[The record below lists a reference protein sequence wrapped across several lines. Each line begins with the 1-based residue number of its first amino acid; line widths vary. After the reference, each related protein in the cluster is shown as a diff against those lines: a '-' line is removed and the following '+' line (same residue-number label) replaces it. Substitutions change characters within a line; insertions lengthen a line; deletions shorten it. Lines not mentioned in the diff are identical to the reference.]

1 MLADTRTD
9 AARHVSTWPS
19 TVILQVTSRK
29 TVRSAVGWGV
39 VFGLYTATQALAYAS
54 SYATPAARRLLV
66 QEFGA
71 NTGISALVGPAIQID
86 TVPGFTA
93 WKCLTV
99 LAITAAV
106 WGILTSTRMMRGEE
120 DAGRWELL
128 LAGRTTRRRSAAEAL
143 LAMAMGLVAL
153 LVTTGI
159 ITIAMGRSSKV
170 GIGAG
175 AALFFALAVVAGA
188 CMFTAIGALASQLS
202 STRRQ
207 AAGYASALLGVSY
220 ALRMVADSGTDLAW
234 LRWATP
240 LGWIEELQPLTRPNP
255 LALVPIALLTAAA
268 AAYTVYLAGRRD
280 LGASVFPDRSSTAPH
295 LRLLSGSVGLAFRL
309 MRSMLIAWAASIIAY
324 GLLLGSIAKSGGKIM
339 TSTPSMRLVFAR
351 LGVTGAE
358 AYLGFA
364 LLIMAMAL
372 NFVAAGQISATRAE
386 ESIGRLEYLLVRPL
400 SRTRWLASRIVMA
413 AGIVVLAGLLA
424 GLSTW
429 LGAAGEH
436 AGVSFSSMVEAGL
449 NIVPPALL
457 LLGIGALVYG
467 ALPRLVTFAT
477 YGVLVWSLLVELTG
491 GIVNVNHWILDTS
504 AFHQMAAAPSAPIDW
519 TTNAIM
525 TAIGVAGALAGLV
538 AFNLR
543 DLKGE

>member
-1 MLADTRTD
+1 MLADTRTN
-9 AARHVSTWPS
+9 AVRHAGTWPS

-29 TVRSAVGWGV
+29 AVRSAVGWGV
-39 VFGLYTATQALAYAS
+39 VFALYTATQALAYAS
-54 SYATPAARRLLV
+54 AYATPAARRLLV
-66 QEFGA
+66 QEFGSNA
-71 NTGISALVGPAIQID
+71 GISALVGPAIRID

-106 WGILTSTRMMRGEE
+106 WGILCATRLTRGEE

-128 LAGRTTRRRSAAEAL
+128 LAGRTTRRRGAGEAL
-143 LAMAMGLVAL
+143 VAMTLGLVAL
-153 LVTTGI
+153 FVTTGI
-159 ITIAMGRSSKV
+159 LTVAVGRSSKV
-170 GIGAG
+170 GIGVG

-188 CMFTAIGALASQLS
+188 CMFAAIGALASQLS

-220 ALRMVADSGTDLAW
+220 ALRMVADSGTGLGW

-240 LGWIEELQPLTRPNP
+240 LGWIEELQPLTRPSP
-255 LALVPIALLTAAA
+255 LALVPIALLTGAAGCLA
-268 AAYTVYLAGRRD
+268 LYLAGRRD
-280 LGASVFPDRSSTAPH
+280 LGASVLADHSSAAPH
-295 LRLLSGSVGLAFRL
+295 LRLLSGPVTLALRL
-309 MRSMLIAWAASIIAY
+309 MRPTLIAWAGSIVAY
-324 GLLLGSIAKSGGKIM
+324 GLLLGSMAKSGGKII
-339 TSTPSMRLVFAR
+339 TSTPSMKLVFER
-351 LGVTGAE
+351 LGVSGAQ

-372 NFVAAGQISATRAE
+372 SFVAAGQVSATRAE

-400 SRTRWLASRIVMA
+400 SRTRWLAGRMVLA
-413 AGIVVLAGLLA
+413 TVIVVLAGLLA
-424 GLSTW
+424 GFSTW
-429 LGAAGEH
+429 LGAALEH
-436 AGVSFSSMVEAGL
+436 AGVSFSSMVASGL
-449 NIVPPALL
+449 NIVPPALV

-477 YGVLVWSLLVELTG
+477 YGALVWSLLVELTG
-491 GIVNVNHWILDTS
+491 GMVNVNHWILDTS

-519 TTNAIM
+519 TTNAVM
-525 TAIGVAGALAGLV
+525 SGIGVALALAGLL
-538 AFNLR
+538 AFTLR

>member
-1 MLADTRTD
+1 
-9 AARHVSTWPS
+9 
-19 TVILQVTSRK
+19 
-29 TVRSAVGWGV
+29 
-39 VFGLYTATQALAYAS
+39 
-54 SYATPAARRLLV
+54 
-66 QEFGA
+66 
-71 NTGISALVGPAIQID
+71 
-86 TVPGFTA
+86 
-93 WKCLTV
+93 
-99 LAITAAV
+99 
-106 WGILTSTRMMRGEE
+106 
-120 DAGRWELL
+120 
-128 LAGRTTRRRSAAEAL
+128 
-143 LAMAMGLVAL
+143 
-153 LVTTGI
+153 
-159 ITIAMGRSSKV
+159 
-170 GIGAG
+170 
-175 AALFFALAVVAGA
+175 
-188 CMFTAIGALASQLS
+188 
-202 STRRQ
+202 
-207 AAGYASALLGVSY
+207 
-220 ALRMVADSGTDLAW
+220 
-234 LRWATP
+234 
-240 LGWIEELQPLTRPNP
+240 
-255 LALVPIALLTAAA
+255 
-268 AAYTVYLAGRRD
+268 
-280 LGASVFPDRSSTAPH
+280 
-295 LRLLSGSVGLAFRL
+295 
-309 MRSMLIAWAASIIAY
+309 
-324 GLLLGSIAKSGGKIM
+324 
-339 TSTPSMRLVFAR
+339 
-351 LGVTGAE
+351 
-358 AYLGFA
+358 
-364 LLIMAMAL
+364 MAMAL